1 MHNAIIAL
9 LNYRPIAE
17 CWAVHLKEYPKSKH
31 FLTQTQTHTLTL
43 FSNEQSKSNLCVDVC
58 YSRSIWSERVRS
70 CITTSPLSLN
80 IGFFFRSVFSL
91 LHGLTLIHTDTSYHR
106 CGNYNNLTKSIFS
119 IVAHRSSIKSSIF
132 MATCWPEVNFIF
144 RIIDVA
150 ISLHI
155 ISCL

>member
-1 MHNAIIAL
+1 MLVYEQCIRRSIHNP
-9 LNYRPIAE
+9 N
-17 CWAVHLKEYPKSKH
+17 
-31 FLTQTQTHTLTL
+31 THTCAPC
-43 FSNEQSKSNLCVDVC
+43 FRNEQSNSNLCVDVC
-58 YSRSIWSERVRS
+58 YSHSILSERVRS
-70 CITTSPLSLN
+70 CITASPLSLN
-80 IGFFFRSVFSL
+80 NFFFVRSFFSL
-91 LHGLTLIHTDTSYHR
+91 LHGLTQTDTSYHR

-155 ISCL
+155 ISCLWFVRLLIHSLLLLRIIL